1 MDREATCEIPRKSS
15 YARLSTASLLL
26 FTTYIAMPY
35 TQDKDIQKPICSL
48 TDIRNLKMGLRKQI
62 NEKENTIS
70 SLWHDLFH
78 KEEIEPHTKAQKM
91 TKLLSLGA
99 GAFDGVMLGWKLY
112 RKFKSGSA
120 LFSKKHR

>member
-1 MDREATCEIPRKSS
+1 
-15 YARLSTASLLL
+15 
-26 FTTYIAMPY
+26 MPY
-35 TQDKDIQKPICSL
+35 TPDKDIQKPICSL
-48 TDIRNLKMGLRKQI
+48 TDIRNHKMELRKQI
-62 NEKENTIS
+62 SEKESAIS

-78 KEEIEPHTKAQKM
+78 KEDIEPRTKAQKM
-91 TKLLSLGA
+91 TKLLNLGV